1 MKRQKSTKILL
12 VLFLTLLT
20 LSSCSFARD
29 YFTKPRTTE
38 ETIETTTKTRSKFS
52 SKFNLDLD
60 DLNTDHVANDGIGDD
75 QALLTAENFTI
86 EDILQNGNL
95 YNRREQFDPD
105 FIEAALEYLP
115 EIAGGNEFDPSI
127 ETVLRRWD
135 IDKPIK
141 VALFEEVT
149 AEDIA
154 VLDKIITPI
163 EILTNLKIDYVKSR
177 QHYNFEVYVTPLDNF
192 KRIFNNYI
200 EGNWGF
206 LSYWEDDYYNIHYA
220 VIAISNDYPNRLEMN
235 HLLME
240 EFIQSLG
247 LPNDSERYMDSIF
260 QQEWTDVQEPSP
272 IDWLLLEFIYRPELL
287 PGTEMTECVEILRN
301 VYLNY

>member
-60 DLNTDHVANDGIGDD
+60 DLNTDHVAKD

-115 EIAGGNEFDPSI
+115 EIAGGNEFDSSI

>member
-38 ETIETTTKTRSKFS
+38 EIIETTTKTRSKFS

-60 DLNTDHVANDGIGDD
+60 DLNTDHVAKD

-115 EIAGGNEFDPSI
+115 EIAGGNEFDSSI